1 MIRPDIESL
10 YFTSNGEVS
19 IQAGPFCEYLFLD
32 GIRFIKIFITGII
45 GQFMYRLYKFNTC

>member
-19 IQAGPFCEYLFLD
+19 IQAGPFWYTSSLMVYALLNY
-32 GIRFIKIFITGII
+32 ITGII
-45 GQFMYRLYKFNTC
+45 GQFMYRLYKFNTF

>member
-19 IQAGPFCEYLFLD
+19 IQAVYTSSLMVYALLNY
-32 GIRFIKIFITGII
+32 ITGII
-45 GQFMYRLYKFNTC
+45 GQFMNRLYKFNTC